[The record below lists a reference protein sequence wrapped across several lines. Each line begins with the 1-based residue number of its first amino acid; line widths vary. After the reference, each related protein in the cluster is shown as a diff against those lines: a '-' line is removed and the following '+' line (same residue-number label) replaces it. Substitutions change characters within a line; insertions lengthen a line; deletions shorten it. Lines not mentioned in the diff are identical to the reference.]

1 MVTLQRI
8 QKDYNMGGLLSLL
21 LPAVVPAL
29 TDGVR
34 GLFAKY
40 SKGAGGTPQNVD
52 ERIKLM
58 VAETDRLKALAE
70 IDKPAGEPHQW
81 VTDVRAIFRYA
92 AITLIWIATIAAVFT
107 PSVDQGI
114 TFILL
119 DLSGACMSFVI
130 GERMYLS
137 LKK

>member
-1 MVTLQRI
+1 
-8 QKDYNMGGLLSLL
+8 MGGLLSLI

-34 GLFAKY
+34 GVFAKFTG
-40 SKGAGGTPQNVD
+40 GAGGTPQNVD

-58 VAETDRLKALAE
+58 QADTAKLQALAD
-70 IDKPAGEPHQW
+70 IDKPSGEPSLW
-81 VTDVRAIFRYA
+81 VTNVRAIFRYA
-92 AITLIWIATIAAVFT
+92 AITLIWIATIVAIFT
-107 PSVDQGI
+107 PTVDTSI
-114 TFILL
+114 TLMLL